1 MPDPV
6 KKKKKVQKK
15 PSNMQGRGGGV
26 TKNTAIKGTRA
37 NTQKAA
43 KKTKKEQEGYGPQN
57 RIGIAPKKKK
67 IVRRGPKKLPADR
80 KKRAT
85 KIINSNEKQRLKLKE
100 AKRKIALKKKIVRRA
115 PKKKLKGMTPQR
127 PSGSKLE
134 RMINA
139 ANKKIVAGGGKPMS
153 VSQLRKAGKINF

>member
-15 PSNMQGRGGGV
+15 PSNMPGRGGGV

-57 RIGIAPKKKK
+57 RTGIAPKKRK
-67 IVRRGPKKLPADR
+67 IVRRGPQKQPKEKRPGDGARLRMISREKARKAAMKKA
-80 KKRAT
+80 
-85 KIINSNEKQRLKLKE
+85 RLAKLK
-100 AKRKIALKKKIVRRA
+100 A
-115 PKKKLKGMTPQR
+115 PKKKKRVMTPQR
-127 PSGSKLE
+127 PNASKLE
-134 RMINA
+134 RMVNA
-139 ANKKIVAGGGKPMS
+139 ANKKVIAGGGKPMS
-153 VSQLRKAGKINF
+153 VSQLRKAGKIQF

>member
-15 PSNMQGRGGGV
+15 PSNMPGRGGGV

-67 IVRRGPKKLPADR
+67 VVKKKGPKL
-80 KKRAT
+80 KRAG
-85 KIINSNEKQRLKLKE
+85 KVLK
-100 AKRKIALKKKIVRRA
+100 
-115 PKKKLKGMTPQR
+115 
-127 PSGSKLE
+127 SGSAKS
-134 RMINA
+134 A
-139 ANKKIVAGGGKPMS
+139 AA
-153 VSQLRKAGKINF
+153 LRKAALLKAKKKGVKKPMKPVVKAKRGSSSTKRKSLRY